1 MANTVPF
8 QLTTTFWC
16 DMTNFLV
23 HYKPDNIFSAE
34 GYVIIH
40 QNWSALS
47 NQQISQSFQ
56 DLMALQ
62 TTYHP
67 TIPWQ
72 KMTNKQTL

>member
-1 MANTVPF
+1 MDNTVPF
-8 QLTTTFWC
+8 QLTSTFWC

-23 HYKPDNIFSAE
+23 DYKPDHFLPLE
-34 GYVIIH
+34 YVSVY
-40 QNWSALS
+40 QNWFALS

-67 TIPWQ
+67 TIPWHR
-72 KMTNKQTL
+72 